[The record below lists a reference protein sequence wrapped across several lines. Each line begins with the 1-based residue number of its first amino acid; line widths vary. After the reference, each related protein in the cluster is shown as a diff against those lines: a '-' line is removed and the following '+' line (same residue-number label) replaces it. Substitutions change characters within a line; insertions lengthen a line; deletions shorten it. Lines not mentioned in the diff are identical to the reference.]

1 MPTVGPVSM
10 RDLLAACAAADAVS
24 RPPRPEHP
32 DGARGP
38 AEQMADAAW
47 ARPAETAP
55 QPSGRASRH
64 GA

>member
-1 MPTVGPVSM
+1 MPTVRPVSM

-38 AEQMADAAW
+38 AEQVAAAAW
-47 ARPAETAP
+47 TRPAETAP
-55 QPSGRASRH
+55 QPSDSASGH

>member
-1 MPTVGPVSM
+1 MPTVQPVSM

-32 DGARGP
+32 EGARGEH
-38 AEQMADAAW
+38 AGTAGW
-47 ARPAETAP
+47 TRPAGTAP
-55 QPSGRASRH
+55 QPPDGASRH

>member
-1 MPTVGPVSM
+1 MPTVRPVSM

-24 RPPRPEHP
+24 RPPLPEHS

-38 AEQMADAAW
+38 AGHVDAAAW
-47 ARPAETAP
+47 AHPAETAP
-55 QPSGRASRH
+55 QPPDSASRH